1 MTPVI
6 GRRRFLEIAT
16 VGVIGGG
23 SFVTLLRGIDRG
35 GPVFGAD
42 RSFVTMDGRRV
53 GPRTG
58 SSDEAQLIAG
68 WLNDGGYG
76 DLTD

>member
-1 MTPVI
+1 MTPGI

-23 SFVTLLRGIDRG
+23 SFVTILRGIDRG

-42 RSFVTMDGRRV
+42 RSFVTMNGRRV
-53 GPRTG
+53 GPRAG

-68 WLNDGGYG
+68 WLNNGGYD
-76 DLTD
+76 DLTN

>member
-1 MTPVI
+1 MTPGI

-23 SFVTLLRGIDRG
+23 SFVTILRSMDRG
-35 GPVFGAD
+35 VPVFGVS
-42 RSFVTMDGRRV
+42 RSFVTMNGRRV
-53 GPRTG
+53 GPQTN
-58 SSDEAQLIAG
+58 SNDEALIIAN

-76 DLTD
+76 DLTN

>member
-1 MTPVI
+1 VI
-6 GRRRFLEIAT
+6 GRRRFFEIAT

-23 SFVTLLRGIDRG
+23 SFVTLLRAIGRG
-35 GPVFGAD
+35 GTVFGAD
-42 RSFVTMDGRRV
+42 RSFVTMNGKRV

-68 WLNDGGYG
+68 WLNGGGYA
-76 DLTD
+76 DLTN